1 MNNLYD
7 EKNRL
12 TVSLDTSIEENI
24 KVLDMLF
31 KGCGDVVQ
39 KSFFIGGFSGNNI
52 EKRYATRLDNYG
64 VRQKRKV
71 KIHLIYIDGLTDNQM
86 IEQTIIK
93 PILYEWQ
100 QIDLNLN
107 TVQKGLDNNYLKN
120 DNVKDKKI
128 INDKNNHDLWN
139 RIFYMEA
146 QTVDIKEEASFDKT
160 VEAVLNGDTAMFVDG
175 YAKTF
180 IISSKKYPLRSIT
193 ENDTEA
199 GMRGPKDSFNEGIR
213 QSTALIRRR
222 IKDAKLRVE
231 QGVIGERSRTS
242 YAIMYMEDLVKPGL
256 VTDIK
261 KRLEKYEIDA
271 LFDSGMAEHLMDDR
285 WYSPFPIF
293 QTTTRPDKAAA
304 GIVEGRVVIAFDN
317 SPEVLLAPCN
327 FNMLLQASDDYYNRW
342 AVGTFARLIRYMA
355 AFIAIT
361 LPGLYIAVTVY
372 HSDMLPTRLL
382 YAIANARSIVT
393 FPVVVEMLIMEFLFE
408 LLREAGIRLPGPLGN
423 TIGVVGGLIVGQ
435 AAVEAG
441 IVSTIVVIVVALTA
455 IASFA
460 IPNEEFASVFRL
472 LKFFIIFTSAIAG
485 LYGFVMGLLIIAI
498 HLSELKSFGV
508 TYMMPVV
515 SGGLRD
521 GADDNQDFIFR
532 APISF
537 MKKRPLWARWDNR
550 VRLRCN
556 NVEEDKK

>member
-1 MNNLYD
+1 MDITVCGVFMFDLYD

-12 TVSLDTSIEENI
+12 KVDISSSVDDNIEILN
-24 KVLDMLF
+24 KLF
-31 KGCGDVVQ
+31 DGCGDIVQ
-39 KSFFIGGFSGNNI
+39 KSFFI
-52 EKRYATRLDNYG
+52 EKINARTKL
-64 VRQKRKV
+64 
-71 KIHLIYIDGLTDNQM
+71 HLIYIDGLTNNEM
-86 IEQTIIK
+86 IEQTILK
-93 PILYEWQ
+93 PVLYEWQ
-100 QIDLNLN
+100 QGIMPNLN
-107 TVQKGLDNNYLKN
+107 IWEK
-120 DNVKDKKI
+120 
-128 INDKNNHDLWN
+128 
-139 RIFYMEA
+139 IFYVEA
-146 QTVDIKEEASFDKT
+146 QTVDIKEETSFDKT

-175 YAKTF
+175 FAKTF

-222 IKDAKLRVE
+222 IKDAKLRVK
-231 QGVIGERSRTS
+231 QGIIGQRSRTS
-242 YAIMYMEDLVKPGL
+242 YAIMYMEDLVSPGL
-256 VTDIK
+256 IDE
-261 KRLEKYEIDA
+261 LENRIRRYEIDA
-271 LFDSGMAEHLMDDR
+271 IFDSGMAEHLMDDR
-285 WYSPFPIF
+285 RYSPFPIF

-304 GIVEGRVVIAFDN
+304 GIVEGRAVIAFDN
-317 SPEVLLAPCN
+317 SPEVLMAPCN

-342 AVGTFARLIRYMA
+342 AVGTFARFIRYIA

-361 LPGLYIAVTVY
+361 LPGFYIAVTTY

-393 FPVVVEMLIMEFLFE
+393 FPIIIEMLIMEFLFE

-485 LYGFVMGLLIIAI
+485 LYGFVLGLLIIAI

-508 TYMMPVV
+508 PYMMPAICGSVDKKQN
-515 SGGLRD
+515 R
-521 GADDNQDFIFR
+521 DFIIR
-532 APISF
+532 APISL
-537 MKKRPLWARWDNR
+537 MNKRPFWTRRGNRIRLKDNGK
-550 VRLRCN
+550 
-556 NVEEDKK
+556 DKKV

>member
-1 MNNLYD
+1 MFGLFD

-12 TVSLDTSIEENI
+12 TVDISTSVEENI
-24 KVLDMLF
+24 RILDMLF
-31 KGCGDVVQ
+31 NGCKDVVS
-39 KSFFIGGFSGNNI
+39 KSFFIGNNGRRI
-52 EKRYATRLDNYG
+52 KL
-64 VRQKRKV
+64 
-71 KIHLIYIDGLTDNQM
+71 HLIYIDGLTNNEM
-86 IEQTIIK
+86 IEQTLLK
-93 PILYEWQ
+93 PILFEWQ
-100 QIDLNLN
+100 QHEALFDDI
-107 TVQKGLDNNYLKN
+107 
-120 DNVKDKKI
+120 
-128 INDKNNHDLWN
+128 WE
-139 RIFYMEA
+139 RIFYIEA
-146 QTVDIKEEASFDKT
+146 QTVDIKEEKSFDKA
-160 VEAVLNGDTAMFVDG
+160 VESVLNGDTAMLVDG
-175 YAKTF
+175 YNKVF
-180 IISSKKYPLRSIT
+180 VVSSKKYPLRSIS

-199 GMRGPKDSFNEGIR
+199 GMRGPKDSFNESIR

-222 IKDAKLRVE
+222 IKDAKLKVE
-231 QGVIGERSRTS
+231 QGIIGQRSRTS
-242 YAIMYMEDLVKPGL
+242 YAIMYLEDLVKPGL
-256 VTDIK
+256 VEDIK
-261 KRLEKYEIDA
+261 ERLGRYEIDA
-271 LFDSGMAEHLMDDR
+271 VFDSGMAEHLMEGNF
-285 WYSPFPIF
+285 YSPFPMF

-304 GIVEGRVVIAFDN
+304 GIVEGRVVVAFDN

-342 AVGTFARLIRYMA
+342 AVGTFARLIRYIA

-361 LPGLYIAVTVY
+361 LPGFYIAVTVY

-382 YAIANARSIVT
+382 YAIANARSMVT

-472 LKFFIIFTSAIAG
+472 LKFFVIFTSSIAG
-485 LYGFVMGLLIIAI
+485 LYGFVLGLLFIAI

-508 TYMMPVV
+508 PYMMPAVC
-515 SGGLRD
+515 GD
-521 GADDNQDFIFR
+521 MEDDDFHNKDFILR

-537 MKKRPLWARWDNR
+537 MKKRPIWTRKGR
-550 VRLRCN
+550 RIRLKERKRG
-556 NVEEDKK
+556 E